1 MVKSIAANLDGI
13 FNRFRLNVSIPVI
26 RSMQQTGNPKH
37 QSDILASPFPHVAVF
52 IAEIGF
58 DTAAKFVH
66 SIYSFWGKVQ
76 CNRIPFKQMKNQIVI
91 ILLHSC
97 WNRCGLE
104 GLWHGSTG
112 NIDVEQPCQKAASIQ
127 QTILHNLA

>member
-37 QSDILASPFPHVAVF
+37 QPDILASPFPHVAVF

-66 SIYSFWGKVQ
+66 SIYSFWSKVQ
-76 CNRIPFKQMKNQIVI
+76 CYRLIFRK
-91 ILLHSC
+91 
-97 WNRCGLE
+97 
-104 GLWHGSTG
+104 
-112 NIDVEQPCQKAASIQ
+112 IQ
-127 QTILHNLA
+127 